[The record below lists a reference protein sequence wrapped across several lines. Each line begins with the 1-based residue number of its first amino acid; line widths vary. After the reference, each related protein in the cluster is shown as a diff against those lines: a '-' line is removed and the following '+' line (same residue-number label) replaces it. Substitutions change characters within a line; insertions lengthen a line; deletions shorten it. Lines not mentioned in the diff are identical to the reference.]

1 VTVKDDGVSV
11 VRATKSTK
19 RGGSTSG
26 GAESREKIIDAA
38 TRLFTQTSFQDVP
51 VEEIARLAGV
61 AHGLVFHYFGTKAKL
76 YEAVS
81 KIAADRLDQLH
92 IDATRQPRT
101 PNEKLRAFLVSHM
114 NAVEQRR
121 ADYVFHSRGGGTPA
135 IQAIWEKS
143 RSNAI
148 HLVLGFFN
156 IEKPSEP
163 LVVATRAWLGFY
175 DELVLEWIQG
185 RRVLPDGVITASLQL
200 FPVVMA
206 QAHVLGADDAP
217 QSL

>member
-1 VTVKDDGVSV
+1 MKQISSK
-11 VRATKSTK
+11 A
-19 RGGSTSG
+19 GSI
-26 GAESREKIIDAA
+26 ESRRKIIDAA
-38 TRLFTQTSFQDVP
+38 TSLFTKTSFQDVP
-51 VEEIARLAGV
+51 VEEVARRAGV

-81 KIAADRLDQLH
+81 QVAADRLDLLH
-92 IDATRQPRT
+92 IEATRRPKT
-101 PNEKLRAFLVSHM
+101 PNAKLRAFLVSHM
-114 NAVEQRR
+114 DAVSQRR

-156 IEKPSEP
+156 IEEPSEP

-217 QSL
+217 QSP